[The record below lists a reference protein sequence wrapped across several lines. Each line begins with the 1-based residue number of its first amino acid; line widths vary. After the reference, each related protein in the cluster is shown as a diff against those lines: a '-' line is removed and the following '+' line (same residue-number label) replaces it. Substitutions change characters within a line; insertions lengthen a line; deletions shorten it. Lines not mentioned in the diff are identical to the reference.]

1 MEDFRECLKLQL
13 KHLDPD
19 SRLLAETHYQL
30 GLTYSLNLQYNE
42 AIKQLNSSTSV
53 IQSRLGK
60 HELPVTVSVD
70 VDRNES
76 LQSYPCPADKLQRLL
91 EKAEGPEALP
101 EERKEMEELKAL
113 LPEIQEK
120 VEDAMEGLKSAS
132 TAAEAVK
139 DALVSRGFRVYC
151 TSALKGTVE
160 RLGANLIS
168 RTCQEG
174 GATSS
179 AFPGLPAQ
187 NGDSSKVKCTYG
199 G

>member
-1 MEDFRECLKLQL
+1 MEDFQECLKLQL

-60 HELPVTVSVD
+60 HGLPLQSVLAWIE
-70 VDRNES
+70 NLS
-76 LQSYPCPADKLQRLL
+76 SQSYPLPSDKLQRLL

-101 EERKEMEELKAL
+101 EERKEMGELKAL

-120 VEDAMEGLKSAS
+120 VEDAMEGLKSAT

-139 DALVSRGFRVYC
+139 DALVSHGLHIDC

-160 RLGANLIS
+160 GLVLIKFHAPVRREAPPPLRS
-168 RTCQEG
+168 LVPLHRM
-174 GATSS
+174 AT
-179 AFPGLPAQ
+179 PQ
-187 NGDSSKVKCTYG
+187 R
-199 G
+199 